1 MSNQQDSQMTFCQP
15 GQAPDASQEP
25 GKDNKAVVKSTTPTD
40 TQGQE
45 VEKEDKIL
53 EQLYKKPDK
62 AAKRRDKAARKEDM
76 KQLKREEE
84 QQEKQ
89 ERKDQKVK
97 KKKKSKKPDQKSR
110 KPHEITDQQTKIMKL
125 VTQMSKFSC
134 TSSNSIAG
142 TRSIA
147 AWSRHKE
154 DASKVTAEEETES
167 SP

>member
-1 MSNQQDSQMTFCQP
+1 MSSGLCP
-15 GQAPDASQEP
+15 EAPGGQAKFEIA
-25 GKDNKAVVKSTTPTD
+25 
-40 TQGQE
+40 
-45 VEKEDKIL
+45 
-53 EQLYKKPDK
+53 
-62 AAKRRDKAARKEDM
+62 
-76 KQLKREEE
+76 
-84 QQEKQ
+84 
-89 ERKDQKVK
+89 
-97 KKKKSKKPDQKSR
+97 SR

>member
-62 AAKRRDKAARKEDM
+62 AAKRRDRFARDQAKKRDKKLKKQKED
-76 KQLKREEE
+76 
-84 QQEKQ
+84 QQEKK
-89 ERKDQKVK
+89 EK
-97 KKKKSKKPDQKSR
+97 KKAEKKKAEKQKSKKQDKQKSPR
-110 KPHEITDQQTKIMKL
+110 SPRSTH
-125 VTQMSKFSC
+125 
-134 TSSNSIAG
+134 SSQDG
-142 TRSIA
+142 
-147 AWSRHKE
+147 E
-154 DASKVTAEEETES
+154 
-167 SP
+167 